1 MRITELFTAQS
12 IALDEALQT
21 QEQILS
27 RLVELQATHG
37 NITDKEA
44 YKKAL
49 YAREAEG
56 STYVDNG
63 ITVPHA
69 KTNVVTRPSLAAL
82 RLSTPVQYNAEDDGT
97 TDLLFAIAAP
107 ENGSLHVDMLARM
120 MQMLM
125 NEDFVEKLLRPPRP
139 PRSSWSAS
147 TRRKKH
153 SLVQRALPSRLSRR
167 TATAF
172 WL

>member
-37 NITDKEA
+37 NITDKDA
-44 YKKAL
+44 YKKASTP
-49 YAREAEG
+49 AEAEG
-56 STYVDNG
+56 LYLCG
-63 ITVPHA
+63 QRHHGAHA
-69 KTNVVTRPSLAAL
+69 RTACVTRPSLAAL
-82 RLSTPVQYNAEDDGT
+82 RLSTPVQYNADDDGK

-107 ENGSLHVDMLARM
+107 ENGSLHIDMLARM

-125 NEDFVEKLLRPPRP
+125 NEGLCGKAEGRQDPRRIP
-139 PRSSWSAS
+139 CP
-147 TRRKKH
+147 H
-153 SLVQRALPSRLSRR
+153 RR
-167 TATAF
+167 TGGGPVR
-172 WL
+172 

>member
-49 YAREAEG
+49 YAREAEA
-56 STYVDNG
+56 STS
-63 ITVPHA
+63 
-69 KTNVVTRPSLAAL
+69 RRSSLRRSPTARCL
-82 RLSTPVQYNAEDDGT
+82 YSTPRVAQQPRT
-97 TDLLFAIAAP
+97 T
-107 ENGSLHVDMLARM
+107 
-120 MQMLM
+120 
-125 NEDFVEKLLRPPRP
+125 PP
-139 PRSSWSAS
+139 
-147 TRRKKH
+147 
-153 SLVQRALPSRLSRR
+153 VR
-167 TATAF
+167 TASAAACTRT
-172 WL
+172 

>member
-12 IALDEALQT
+12 IALDEALT
-21 QEQILS
+21 DQEQIIS

-37 NITDKEA
+37 NITDKDA

-69 KTNVVTRPSLAAL
+69 KTNVVTLITREGERELPLMGKDQVAAH
-82 RLSTPVQYNAEDDGT
+82 
-97 TDLLFAIAAP
+97 LLDEI
-107 ENGSLHVDMLARM
+107 
-120 MQMLM
+120 Q
-125 NEDFVEKLLRPPRP
+125 
-139 PRSSWSAS
+139 
-147 TRRKKH
+147 RR
-153 SLVQRALPSRLSRR
+153 R
-167 TATAF
+167 
-172 WL
+172 

>member
-21 QEQILS
+21 QEEILS

-37 NITDKEA
+37 NITDKDA

-69 KTNVVTRPSLAAL
+69 KTCSAPS
-82 RLSTPVQYNAEDDGT
+82 
-97 TDLLFAIAAP
+97 
-107 ENGSLHVDMLARM
+107 SLC
-120 MQMLM
+120 
-125 NEDFVEKLLRPPRP
+125 RPPSKRRVPRQTHRRP
-139 PRSSWSAS
+139 APRL
-147 TRRKKH
+147 RG
-153 SLVQRALPSRLSRR
+153 
-167 TATAF
+167 
-172 WL
+172 

>member
-21 QEQILS
+21 QEEILS

-37 NITDKEA
+37 NITDKDA

-69 KTNVVTRPSLAAL
+69 PRQNGCGHPPQPGRPAA
-82 RLSTPVQYNAEDDGT
+82 E
-97 TDLLFAIAAP
+97 
-107 ENGSLHVDMLARM
+107 
-120 MQMLM
+120 
-125 NEDFVEKLLRPPRP
+125 
-139 PRSSWSAS
+139 
-147 TRRKKH
+147 H
-153 SLVQRALPSRLSRR
+153 SGAVQRRR
-167 TATAF
+167 
-172 WL
+172 